1 LAQECVVRHAA
12 GKGEI
17 AHHGWPSHEKYEN
30 WKKTLKYQI
39 QYVHIFVIY
48 WHCFGWIVTVTV
60 RKSCKKLQTDA
71 ETWVRA

>member
-30 WKKTLKYQI
+30 WKKDPKI
-39 QYVHIFVIY
+39 SD
-48 WHCFGWIVTVTV
+48 TV
-60 RKSCKKLQTDA
+60 RAHFCHLLTLLWMNCHSYS
-71 ETWVRA
+71 